1 MALLRSWTGYYRR
14 LLSMPSGEPI
24 VRRLVSYVAAVSRDD
39 RRRLRVA
46 YASIDPT
53 MEAHYMTELTYGERR
68 FRKGIREGQRTLL
81 KAQLEERFGPL
92 PATVLSRLAA
102 ATGADLDRWA
112 RRILKARTLAGT
124 LT

>member
-1 MALLRSWTGYYRR
+1 
-14 LLSMPSGEPI
+14 
-24 VRRLVSYVAAVSRDD
+24 
-39 RRRLRVA
+39 
-46 YASIDPT
+46 
-53 MEAHYMTELTYGERR
+53 MTELTYGERL
-68 FRKGIREGQRTLL
+68 FRKGMREGKREGQRALL

-112 RRILKARTLAGT
+112 LRILKARTLTGT